1 VDEIRAEPQSA
12 AELRRRVQR
21 LAHHAEAA
29 AKRSAVAHED
39 AAAIQ
44 SRAAEL
50 FAAHG
55 DAVMA
60 ERHRVAAARHVRLA
74 ELVHWRIAKLERQHA
89 LADPLGPN

>member
-1 VDEIRAEPQSA
+1 MAWTRYEQS
-12 AELRRRVQR
+12 LSQR
-21 LAHHAEAA
+21 LSSDGVCSFLPTTP
-29 AKRSAVAHED
+29 KRQRNGPAVAHED

-50 FAAHG
+50 FAARG

-74 ELVHWRIAKLERQHA
+74 EIVHWRIAKHERHRA
-89 LADPLGPN
+89 